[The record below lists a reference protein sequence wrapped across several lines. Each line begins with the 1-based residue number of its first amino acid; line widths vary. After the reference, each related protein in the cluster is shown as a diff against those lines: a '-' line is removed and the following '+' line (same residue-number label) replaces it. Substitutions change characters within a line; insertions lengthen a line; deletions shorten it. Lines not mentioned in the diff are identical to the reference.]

1 MTTNAEVIE
10 LINTWGAAEAL
21 EKGFVTEREI
31 MKALGKGTRQEWQW
45 KEKKGGKVKS
55 KYSKGGGVRSSK
67 YKL

>member
-45 KEKKGGKVKS
+45 KKKGGKLKS
-55 KYSKGGGVRSSK
+55 KYSTGGGVKQSK
-67 YKL
+67 YNL